1 MTIYRGRPFSPV
13 ESQMDLMKS
22 HTIRPVNRP
31 ERTEGGRTLQLAVP
45 AGWTAKAKCIPAKP
59 NPKVKDFIA
68 VDKAVGLKET
78 EAAARC
84 AGCPVIEQCLSEAME
99 EESGLS
105 AGYRY
110 TVRGG
115 LSPKERADLATAQRE
130 CERGHTG
137 RWGSNPKSS
146 VPTCLE
152 CSAEDFRA
160 SHARRLEEDPS
171 YRNRIIERQRKW
183 REQRRVSCLEC
194 RAEMVSSHLGTH
206 VTKQHGEREAA

>member
-22 HTIRPVNRP
+22 HTIRPVQRP

-45 AGWTAKAKCIPAKP
+45 AGWTERAKCAG
-59 NPKVKDFIA
+59 NSYAFD
-68 VDKAVGLKET
+68 DAVGLKPG
-78 EAAARC
+78 EAMGRC
-84 AGCPVIEQCLSEAME
+84 AGCPVIEQCLSAAME

-115 LSPKERADLATAQRE
+115 LSPKERADMATAQRE

-160 SHARRLEEDPS
+160 NHARRLEEDPS
-171 YRNRIIERQRKW
+171 YRNKIIERQRKW

-194 RAEMVSSHLGTH
+194 RTEMLSSHLGTH
-206 VTKQHGEREAA
+206 ITKQHGERKEAA